1 MTYKIVYMHYG
12 SKIMKF
18 REIMF
23 ATLLLLTIITIG
35 AVSASEDIAGDNV
48 TAIEPTGE
56 QTVQAVDEI
65 KQTDEV
71 IVQTDNDEILSE
83 KDDGTFTALQ
93 NKIDATEEGSIITLE
108 NDYKYDDYFNKT
120 NRITISK
127 SLTID
132 GQGHTID
139 ANSQSGIFY
148 LTGNSI
154 VLKNITFTNSYL
166 DEYDGAIINEG
177 GNCTINSC
185 IFKNCFSKDSG
196 VIDNGYACICTLN
209 SCTFNNCSAWYY
221 GAAIYNGGIC
231 TVNSCTFNDC
241 LGYDAIYNHAG
252 DCYINFCN
260 FNRCGDSAI
269 ENSGSDGTTANC
281 IIDSCA
287 FNDCWSKDIYGDGGA
302 IYNTKG
308 VNCIINSCNF
318 NNCSAGDDGGAIKN
332 DNAKCN
338 INSCTF
344 NNCFAGEEGG
354 AIYNYGEVD
363 CIITFSNFN
372 NCSAGEEGG
381 AIYYYDGFDSDG
393 VVRTIKSCTFNN
405 CTAGEGG
412 AIYNSA
418 YSNRGYND
426 NWNLDLKSC
435 TFNNCVAADGS
446 AIMNYDAMCTIES
459 CTFNKCSAKNAGT
472 IYNNDV
478 KCIID
483 SSTFN
488 NCSAKDG
495 GAIYNIGGKC
505 SIYSDTF
512 NKCYSSDKGA
522 SIYILGDYIITGCK
536 FSGFCEDELYPIDV
550 ATTDCIFLL
559 KTSISASNVATVY
572 NGGKY
577 LMITLKDNEGKA
589 VRGVGLSVSLGG
601 KTDTPTTNK
610 NGQVKV
616 STNGLAPVKTYKA
629 TITFKGN
636 SKYDKSTTTA
646 KVVVKKANP
655 KLTAAKKTF
664 KRTVKVKNYAVV
676 LKTNQNKAL
685 KSAWVYLK
693 VNKKTYKVKTNSR
706 GQAIFKINNLA
717 KKGTFNA
724 IVKFAGNKYYNAK
737 TVNTKITVK

>member
-308 VNCIINSCNF
+308 VNCIINSCTFNNCYSSSRGAAIYNDDGITRHHRVTCTINSCNF
-318 NNCSAGDDGGAIKN
+318 NNCSAKE
-332 DNAKCN
+332 K
-338 INSCTF
+338 
-344 NNCFAGEEGG
+344 GG
-354 AIYNYGEVD
+354 AIYNYGVVD
-363 CIITFSNFN
+363 CSISSCNFN
-372 NCSAGEEGG
+372 NCSAKEEGG
-381 AIYYYDGFDSDG
+381 AIYYYDNNDKGN
-393 VVRTIKSCTFNN
+393 VRTIKSCTFNN
-405 CTAGEGG
+405 CVAGEGG
-412 AIYNSA
+412 AIK
-418 YSNRGYND
+418 ND
-426 NWNLDLKSC
+426 N
-435 TFNNCVAADGS
+435 
-446 AIMNYDAMCTIES
+446 AMCTIDS
-459 CTFNKCSAKNAGT
+459 CTFRSCSAKEEGGAV
-472 IYNNDV
+472 YNTDI

-483 SSTFN
+483 SSTFTS
-488 NCSAKDG
+488 CSANDG
-495 GAIYNIGGKC
+495 GAIYTIGGKC
-505 SIYSDTF
+505 NIYSNIF
-512 NKCYSSDKGA
+512 NKCSANNNAA
-522 SIYILGDYIITGCK
+522 SIYVISDYNIVGCK
-536 FSGFCEDELYPIDV
+536 FSGFRENELYPMGIR
-550 ATTDCIFLL
+550 TTDCIFLL
-559 KTSISASNVATVY
+559 ETSISASNVVTVY

-646 KVVVKKANP
+646 KVVVKKATP
-655 KLTAAKKTF
+655 KLTAKAKTF
-664 KRTVKVKNYAVV
+664 KQSVKTKNFVV
-676 LKTNQNKAL
+676 TLKTNQNKVMKNTKL
-685 KSAWVYLK
+685 TLK
-693 VNKKTYKVKTNSR
+693 VNGKTYSAKTNAKGQATFKITKLTKKGKFTGTIAYKGNAYYNKLSKKVK
-706 GQAIFKINNLA
+706 
-717 KKGTFNA
+717 
-724 IVKFAGNKYYNAK
+724 
-737 TVNTKITVK
+737 ITIK

>member
-1 MTYKIVYMHYG
+1 MALK
-12 SKIMKF
+12 KIML
-18 REIMF
+18 

-287 FNDCWSKDIYGDGGA
+287 FNDCWSKDIGGGGA

-308 VNCIINSCNF
+308 VNCIINSCTFNNGYSSSRGAAIYNDDGITRHHRVTCTINSCNF
-318 NNCSAGDDGGAIKN
+318 NNCSAKE
-332 DNAKCN
+332 K
-338 INSCTF
+338 
-344 NNCFAGEEGG
+344 GG
-354 AIYNYGEVD
+354 AIYNYGVVD
-363 CIITFSNFN
+363 CSISSCNFN
-372 NCSAGEEGG
+372 NCSAKEEGG
-381 AIYYYDGFDSDG
+381 AIYYYDDNDKGN
-393 VVRTIKSCTFNN
+393 VRTIKSCTFNN
-405 CTAGEGG
+405 CVAGEGG
-412 AIYNSA
+412 AIK
-418 YSNRGYND
+418 ND
-426 NWNLDLKSC
+426 N
-435 TFNNCVAADGS
+435 
-446 AIMNYDAMCTIES
+446 AMCTIDS
-459 CTFNKCSAKNAGT
+459 CTFRSCSAKEEGGAV
-472 IYNNDV
+472 YNTDI

-483 SSTFN
+483 SSTFTS
-488 NCSAKDG
+488 CSANDG
-495 GAIYNIGGKC
+495 GAIYTFGGKC
-505 SIYSDTF
+505 NIYSNIF
-512 NKCYSSDKGA
+512 NKCSANNNAA
-522 SIYILGDYIITGCK
+522 SIYVISDYNIVGCK
-536 FSGFCEDELYPIDV
+536 FSGFRENELYPIGIT
-550 ATTDCIFLL
+550 TTDCIFLL
-559 KTSISASNVATVY
+559 ETSISASNIATVY

-577 LMITLKDNEGKA
+577 LTATLKDSTGKKISGMKLT
-589 VRGVGLSVSLGG
+589 VVLGG
-601 KTDTPTTNK
+601 KTYTPTTDK

-616 STNGLAPVKTYKA
+616 STNGLAPVKTYVAK
-629 TITFKGN
+629 ITFNGN
-636 SKYDKSTTTA
+636 SKYDKST
-646 KVVVKKANP
+646 KSVKINVNKANP

-685 KSAWVYLK
+685 KSVWVYLK